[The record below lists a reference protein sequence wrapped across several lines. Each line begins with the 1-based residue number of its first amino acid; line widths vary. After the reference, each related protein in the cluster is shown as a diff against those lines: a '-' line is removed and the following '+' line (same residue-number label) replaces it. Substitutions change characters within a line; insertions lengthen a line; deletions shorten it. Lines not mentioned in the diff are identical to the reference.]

1 MSVLI
6 FKLCLP
12 LLLGYTLFTGIS
24 GRFVPFIKPAPLEQ
38 RPSWFLGLWV
48 GASVALVT
56 GIAMHMA
63 MQIPI
68 DKITTLGKP
77 TGVLLMGLITVGFL
91 GFLFYRNDVA
101 AEQRYQAGLNRATDE
116 MLASTAID
124 FEFDENDEPTLVS
137 SDEADVWEFDST
149 IRTDRIEELG
159 TADFIVEQSD
169 IAAQIG
175 QQSEASDVM
184 VIDEIVD
191 SGDKGSVS
199 LLFNEVSTPIPVTEK
214 TQQSAPARTEAS
226 AEKTQNIAP
235 AKTEASAEKTQSI
248 VTAQAEAV
256 NDLSRKN
263 DAMKTELANTKTV
276 LTEKQV
282 ELADTQS
289 ELSEKRSANTKLGER
304 LDQLTQELTTEAELR
319 SQTETHLR
327 ITRKALKSLEGD
339 AREFEIEKANAI
351 IAVEVQ
357 LESHVKETASS
368 QARANREEVRRV
380 EAENKIVDLTQDLL
394 QSKRELRQS
403 TEARARALRTANK
416 SVDFARKNVQARA
429 RAEARIKLL
438 ESRLKLSQQAL
449 KSRSSVR
456 DDKRFKQEVGS
467 RIKRKLIRHREPTD
481 G

>member
-124 FEFDENDEPTLVS
+124 FEFDENGEPTLVS
-137 SDEADVWEFDST
+137 LNEADVWEFDST

-159 TADFIVEQSD
+159 TADFIEEQND

-175 QQSEASDVM
+175 QSEASDVM

-199 LLFNEVSTPIPVTEK
+199 LLFNEVSAPKPVIEK
-214 TQQSAPARTEAS
+214 TQQAAPAQTEA
-226 AEKTQNIAP
+226 A
-235 AKTEASAEKTQSI
+235 AEKTQSI
-248 VTAQAEAV
+248 VNAQAEAV
-256 NDLSRKN
+256 NNLSRKN

-282 ELADTQS
+282 ELADMQS
-289 ELSEKRSANTKLGER
+289 ELSQKRSANTKLGER

-467 RIKRKLIRHREPTD
+467 RIKRKLIRHRESTD